1 MENITSDPYFKG
13 IILTTIG
20 VLIKLFF
27 GFIFKTEKNY
37 KGILILIYY
46 VLPIVIIVWLN
57 LDNKVENSKLTTTII
72 CVNIAFFIF
81 NYLQMRINEQYEIVS
96 KYGKIEKEKIK
107 EINQINNSQAEKMRG
122 IVNNQNYIL
131 NELSKINDRI
141 INYIYENK
149 K

>member
-1 MENITSDPYFKG
+1 MENIIANPYFKV

-20 VLIKLFF
+20 VMIKLLF
-27 GFIFKTEKNY
+27 GFIFKTEKDY
-37 KGILILIYY
+37 KGILIIVYY
-46 VLPIVIIVWLN
+46 ILPIVIIVWLN
-57 LDNKVENSKLTTTII
+57 LDKNIENSKLTTTII
-72 CVNIAFFIF
+72 AINIALAIF
-81 NYLQMRINEQYEIVS
+81 NYLQMKISQQYEIIS

-107 EINQINNSQAEKMRG
+107 EINEINNTQAEKMKG
-122 IVNNQNYIL
+122 IANNQNYIL